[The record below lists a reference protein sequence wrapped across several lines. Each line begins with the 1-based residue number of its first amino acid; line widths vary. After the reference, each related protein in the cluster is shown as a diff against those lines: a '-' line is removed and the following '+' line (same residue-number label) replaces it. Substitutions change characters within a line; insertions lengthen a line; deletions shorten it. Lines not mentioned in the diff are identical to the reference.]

1 MATSPQLIE
10 QSTRH
15 QVFLERVKSGEANKF
30 AAFLKEM
37 DVQLRLRLSA
47 ETMTDFSR
55 ARVERLLAGV
65 NTDLNAIYARYL
77 GTLRG
82 ELLEIADY
90 EAGFESRSINQVVA
104 GFETVLP
111 AVEQVRAAV
120 LAAPLSV
127 RGVGGGKLLEP
138 FMQDWSQRD
147 VERITGVI
155 RRGFYEGQT
164 NSEMIRVVR
173 GTRANKFNDGEL
185 AISKRGASAMV
196 RTAVQHTASIAR
208 QATWDA
214 NSDLVKKVK
223 WVSTLDGRTT
233 QICRSLDGQIFPVDS
248 GPRPPI
254 HVSCRSTTVAELDE
268 EFDFLKEGATRSSV
282 NGYVDQDQTYYQ
294 WLQKQPKAFQ
304 NTAIGS
310 RRATLLRNG
319 GLSSERFAE
328 LNLGKNF
335 EPLTLAEMRRLE
347 PLAFERA
354 GL

>member
-15 QVFLERVKSGEANKF
+15 QVFLERVKSGEAAKF

-55 ARVERLLAGV
+55 GRVERLITGV

-77 GTLRG
+77 GTLQTD
-82 ELLEIADY
+82 LADIADY
-90 EAGFESRSINQVVA
+90 EAGFEARSIDQVVR
-104 GFETVLP
+104 GFESVIP
-111 AVEQVRAAV
+111 SPEQVRAAV
-120 LAAPLSV
+120 LSAPLSV
-127 RGVGGGKLLEP
+127 RGVGGGKLLDA
-138 FMQDWSQRD
+138 FMRDWSAND
-147 VERITGVI
+147 VERISGVI

-164 NSEMIRVVR
+164 NADMIRTVR
-173 GTRANKFNDGEL
+173 GTRANKYNDGEL
-185 AISKRGASAMV
+185 AITNRGAKAMV

-233 QICRSLDGQIFPVDS
+233 QICRSLDGQLFPVDS

-254 HVSCRSTTVAELDE
+254 HVSCRSTTVAELDD
-268 EFDFLKEGATRSSV
+268 EFDFLKAGATRSSV
-282 NGYVDQDQTYYQ
+282 NGYVAQDQTYYQ
-294 WLQKQPKAFQ
+294 WLKKQPKAFQ
-304 NTAIGS
+304 NSTLGV
-310 RRATLLRNG
+310 RRAALLRNG

-354 GL
+354 GI